1 MTFKRRVLSALGK
14 DELLEIGRDL
24 ELEVTTRMAV
34 DDLRDALAKS
44 KRASLTAIVQES
56 LSRDTLKDICGAV
69 GLDDTGKEKA
79 ALVERI
85 LAAGGDK
92 AANGAGYR
100 LDPAAVRGSKAAE
113 GDGALSALLSGL
125 DAVPAKK
132 PPKAKGKTK
141 NGERRRG
148 GVPESE
154 AVIAGTLKAALQ
166 QFALGAAGG
175 YSGGDAHVAF
185 TTHLLECFGW
195 PAGRP
200 DGAAIPYTFAIADAG
215 KRVAREVALWW
226 PERRTLLE
234 VAGHD
239 AGLDSAWKDL
249 VRLCLQLDPIP
260 QYVVLTNQRDLQ
272 LYDLAR
278 DREAPRLAIRIDDLP
293 LRRVRAELME
303 QNGWTLRALYQA
315 AEVDGPHPLKDAQA
329 ALDAAVADAYGMP
342 PDQGPTEFL
351 LELNQL
357 VAEDEQQGRKVRGPG
372 LPDHLA
378 PKDPRWF
385 STDCIEPPPVES

>member
-69 GLDDTGKEKA
+69 GIDDTGKEKA
-79 ALVERI
+79 TLVERI

-100 LDPAAVRGSKAAE
+100 IDPAAVRGSKAAD
-113 GDGALSALLSGL
+113 GGGALSALLSGL
-125 DAVPAKK
+125 DAAPAKK
-132 PPKAKGKTK
+132 PTKAKGKTK

-200 DGAAIPYTFAIADAG
+200 EGAAIPHRFAIADAG

-239 AGLDSAWKDL
+239 AGLDFAWKDL
-249 VRLCLQLDPIP
+249 VRVCLQLDPIP